1 MKLNSGQRTFNL
13 IHQMCSGALVSSWFH
28 SACWRVKLVKLQAMP
43 LSLLRAPAGS
53 NEITENG
60 VKFMLQLPRTATGHS
75 EELLARKKHGQ
86 GKSLR

>member
-1 MKLNSGQRTFNL
+1 MS
-13 IHQMCSGALVSSWFH
+13 
-28 SACWRVKLVKLQAMP
+28 
-43 LSLLRAPAGS
+43 LSLLRAPAGGT
-53 NEITENG
+53 EITENG